1 MPSPVFLARHSR
13 APASRA
19 TSLKKKIRSRKG
31 KSGCGGSPFHHIRA
45 PYFLLPGGQRGGASC
60 SLWPAETLRIGA
72 GQRLQDAWHGVH
84 GVEMTEKIGLYMRRP
99 PEGNRGPSMD
109 ERSKISRS
117 TRASKLQRE
126 YTHDLAKDQA
136 ADRAQDMARTCGERL
151 IPDRKMRCLMASNRG
166 LFLRP

>member
-1 MPSPVFLARHSR
+1 
-13 APASRA
+13 
-19 TSLKKKIRSRKG
+19 
-31 KSGCGGSPFHHIRA
+31 
-45 PYFLLPGGQRGGASC
+45 
-60 SLWPAETLRIGA
+60 
-72 GQRLQDAWHGVH
+72 
-84 GVEMTEKIGLYMRRP
+84 
-99 PEGNRGPSMD
+99 MD